1 MIPFIPEHIEAYAE
15 AHSSPEPELFQ
26 ELAAAT
32 RAQTTQPQMM
42 VGHLEGM
49 FLKLLVRMTGAKR
62 VLEIGTFTGYSALAM
77 AEGLP
82 EGGTVVTCDI
92 DPKATAIARSFWAR
106 SPHGSKIVLK
116 LAPAL
121 DTIATLAEPIDLVF
135 IDADKQN
142 YVRYWDA
149 CVPKVRSGGVLL
161 ADNVLWSGA
170 VLDPKTDDDRALARF
185 NEHVLRDARVERVM
199 LPIRDGITVAVKRQP
214 MEER

>member
-1 MIPFIPEHIEAYAE
+1 MKPFIPEPIDAYAE
-15 AHSSPEPELFQ
+15 AHSSPEPELFK

-49 FLKLLVRMTGAKR
+49 FLKLLVVLTRAKR

-82 EGGTVVTCDI
+82 EGGTILTCDI
-92 DPKATAIARSFWAR
+92 DAKATAIAQAFWAR
-106 SPHGSKIVLK
+106 SPHGSKIDLK

-121 DTIATLAEPIDLVF
+121 DTIASINEPIDLVF

-142 YVRYWDA
+142 YVRYWEA
-149 CVPKVRSGGVLL
+149 CLPKVRSGGVLL

-170 VLDPKTDDDRALARF
+170 VLDPKTDDDKALARF
-185 NEHVLRDARVERVM
+185 NEHVLRDERVQMVM
-199 LPIRDGITVAVKRQP
+199 LPIRDGVTVAVKR
-214 MEER
+214 

>member
-1 MIPFIPEHIEAYAE
+1 MIPFVPEHIEAYAE
-15 AHSSPEPELFQ
+15 AHSTPETELFK

-49 FLKLLVRMTGAKR
+49 FLKLLVVLTKAKR
-62 VLEIGTFTGYSALAM
+62 VLEIGTFTGYSALCM

-82 EGGTVVTCDI
+82 EGGRIITCDV
-92 DPKATAIARSFWAR
+92 DPKATTIARSFWGR
-106 SPHGSKIVLK
+106 SPHGAKIDLK

-121 DTIATLAEPIDLVF
+121 DTIATLDEPIDLVF

-170 VLDPKTDDDRALARF
+170 VLDPKTDDDKALARF
-185 NEHVLRDARVERVM
+185 NQHVLHDDRVQMVM
-199 LPIRDGITVAVKRQP
+199 LPIRDGVSIAVKR
-214 MEER
+214 

>member
-1 MIPFIPEHIEAYAE
+1 MIPFVPEHIEAYAE
-15 AHSSPEPELFQ
+15 GHSSPEPELFK
-26 ELAAAT
+26 ELAAVT
-32 RAQTTQPQMM
+32 RAQTTHPQMM

-49 FLKLLVRMTGAKR
+49 FLKLLVLLTKARR

-82 EGGTVVTCDI
+82 EGGTIITCDI

-106 SPHGSKIVLK
+106 SPHGMKIDLR

-121 DTIATLAEPIDLVF
+121 DTIAALNDPIDLVF

-142 YVRYWDA
+142 YVRYWEA
-149 CVPKVRSGGVLL
+149 CVPKVKSGGVLL

-170 VLDPKTDDDRALARF
+170 VLDPKTDDDKALARF
-185 NEHVLRDARVERVM
+185 NQHVQRDQRVQMVM
-199 LPIRDGITVAVKRQP
+199 LPIRDGVTVAVKR
-214 MEER
+214 

>member
-1 MIPFIPEHIEAYAE
+1 MIPFVPEHIEAYAE
-15 AHSSPEPELFQ
+15 AHSTPETELFK

-49 FLKLLVRMTGAKR
+49 FLKLLVVLTKAKR
-62 VLEIGTFTGYSALAM
+62 VLEVGTFTGYSALCM

-82 EGGTVVTCDI
+82 EGGRIITCDV
-92 DPKATAIARSFWAR
+92 DPKATTIARSFWAR
-106 SPHGSKIVLK
+106 SPHGAKIDLK

-121 DTIATLAEPIDLVF
+121 DTIATLDEPIDLVF

-170 VLDPKTDDDRALARF
+170 VLDPKTDDDKALARF
-185 NEHVLRDARVERVM
+185 NQHVLHDDRVQMVM
-199 LPIRDGITVAVKRQP
+199 LPIRDGVSVAVKR
-214 MEER
+214 

>member
-1 MIPFIPEHIEAYAE
+1 MIPFVPEHIEAYAE
-15 AHSSPEPELFQ
+15 AHSTPEPELFK

-32 RAQTTQPQMM
+32 RAQTTHPQMM

-49 FLKLLVRMTGAKR
+49 FLKLLVVLTKAKR
-62 VLEIGTFTGYSALAM
+62 VLEVGTFTGYSALCM

-82 EGGTVVTCDI
+82 EGGRIITCDV
-92 DPKATAIARSFWAR
+92 DPKATTIARSFWAR
-106 SPHGSKIVLK
+106 SPHGAKIDLK

-121 DTIATLAEPIDLVF
+121 DTIATLDEPIDLVF

-170 VLDPKTDDDRALARF
+170 VLDPKTDDDKALARF
-185 NEHVLRDARVERVM
+185 NQHVLHDDRVQMVM
-199 LPIRDGITVAVKRQP
+199 LPIRDGVSVAVKR
-214 MEER
+214 